1 MNRVTTEEHLSTAD
15 FVATGERTEERR
27 EAMEQRAEPRR
38 ESMDATRPPQQNGD
52 GAGPLL
58 PSDFVQELRGR
69 WDRVQTGFVDE
80 PRKAVQE
87 ADELVASAMKRIAET
102 FSEARNNLERQWD
115 RGDEVSTED
124 LRIALQKYRAFFQR
138 LLAI

>member
-27 EAMEQRAEPRR
+27 EAMEQRAEQRR

-58 PSDFVQELRGR
+58 PSDAVQEMRGR

-102 FSEARNNLERQWD
+102 FAEARNNLERQWD